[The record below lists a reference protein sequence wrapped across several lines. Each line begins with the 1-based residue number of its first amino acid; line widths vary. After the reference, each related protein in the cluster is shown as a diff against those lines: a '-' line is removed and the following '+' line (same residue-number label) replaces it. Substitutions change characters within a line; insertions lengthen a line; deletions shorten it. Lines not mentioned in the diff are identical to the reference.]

1 MSHYFSSLRQL
12 KINISPLKILKL
24 PSDEPVEKCGDALPG
39 QKLNTPL
46 GGE

>member
-1 MSHYFSSLRQL
+1 M
-12 KINISPLKILKL
+12 NISPLKILKL
-24 PSDEPVEKCGDALPG
+24 PSDEPVAKCGDALPG